1 MSTGR
6 RGMHILAAMG
16 TGPQDETGGPSREAV
31 ALGGLSRGPRRYL
44 TGDADMERLELVVA
58 PPDGNG
64 DWYIS
69 VLPEGDKIGPTV
81 RVPTSGARR
90 EHQHVASAVA
100 GLYCAL
106 GGEDPDEERREMAAF
121 LAAIGPDD
129 EDDADEEEPAVT
141 KPDGAAGTATGAL
154 RVTIHLEV
162 ADEDID
168 ALGLIFEAYKVA
180 KKMIAKGKIGSREAQ
195 FCAGALRVT
204 TSRAADEEG

>member
-1 MSTGR
+1 MSAGG
-6 RGMHILAAMG
+6 RGMRILAAMG

-31 ALGGLSRGPRRYL
+31 ALGELPRGPRRYL
-44 TGDADMERLELVVA
+44 TGDADVERLELVVA

-64 DWYIS
+64 DWYVSI
-69 VLPEGDKIGPTV
+69 LPEGHKIGPTV

-90 EHQHVASAVA
+90 EHEHVASAVA
-100 GLYCAL
+100 GLYYAL

-121 LAAIGPDD
+121 MAAIGPDD
-129 EDDADEEEPAVT
+129 EDDEEEEPAVT
-141 KPDGAAGTATGAL
+141 KPDGAAGAAAGAL
-154 RVTIHLEV
+154 RVTIHMEV

-168 ALGLIFEAYKVA
+168 AFGLIFEAYKVA

-204 TSRAADEEG
+204 TSRATDEEG